1 MSITTNLVGPCCV
14 VCVEDDQASRYRP
27 PGTCNHYCHV
37 PLGPLPDEQP
47 LCQREA
53 CPRCDAVRHV
63 RVVGF
68 GQPVLVECKTCS
80 QRFSVTHASPLRID
94 LGLEEVHDAED

>member
-1 MSITTNLVGPCCV
+1 MTTDTELVGPCCV

-27 PGTCNHYCHV
+27 PGACGHYCHA
-37 PLGPLPDEQP
+37 PLKPLPDEQN
-47 LCQREA
+47 LGQVEA
-53 CPRCDAVRHV
+53 CPRCDAVRDV

-80 QRFSVTHASPLRID
+80 QRFSVTHASLLPID
-94 LGLEEVHDAED
+94 LDIEERA